1 MSAALRSGGE
11 RGGERGGSAGERD
24 DASSTGSERLY
35 EQDIAILNRCFDD
48 IEKFIARLQHA
59 AAASRELERRRRG
72 RGAAAGAG
80 GKRAGDG
87 MLALRTR
94 PPPEREFVD
103 VLQKFK
109 LSFNLLARLRAH
121 IHDPNAPE
129 LVHFLFTP
137 LALIVDAAA
146 DAAPRLPPRV
156 VQPLLTR
163 DALNLL
169 ANCVTSKETELWHS
183 LGDAW
188 LVPREH
194 WRAAVPPYQ
203 PVFSDG
209 WSPDYQLDDQPLRRS
224 VLLLGT
230 SSSTLVS
237 VCVRVILYP
246 FTIFC
251 SPSPH
256 RLHPN

>member
-1 MSAALRSGGE
+1 
-11 RGGERGGSAGERD
+11 
-24 DASSTGSERLY
+24 
-35 EQDIAILNRCFDD
+35 
-48 IEKFIARLQHA
+48 
-59 AAASRELERRRRG
+59 
-72 RGAAAGAG
+72 
-80 GKRAGDG
+80 

-94 PPPEREFVD
+94 PPPERDFVD

-137 LALIVDAAA
+137 LALIVDASQDAA
-146 DAAPRLPPRV
+146 DGRLASRV

-188 LVPREH
+188 LIPRY
-194 WRAAVPPYQ
+194 VPPTAVLCRLPLQLHSKYL
-203 PVFSDG
+203 SLS
-209 WSPDYQLDDQPLRRS
+209 SPPKYCSLQYL
-224 VLLLGT
+224 
-230 SSSTLVS
+230 
-237 VCVRVILYP
+237 
-246 FTIFC
+246 IFHEC
-251 SPSPH
+251 
-256 RLHPN
+256 LN

>member
-1 MSAALRSGGE
+1 
-11 RGGERGGSAGERD
+11 
-24 DASSTGSERLY
+24 
-35 EQDIAILNRCFDD
+35 
-48 IEKFIARLQHA
+48 
-59 AAASRELERRRRG
+59 
-72 RGAAAGAG
+72 
-80 GKRAGDG
+80 

-94 PPPEREFVD
+94 PPPERDFVD

-137 LALIVDAAA
+137 LALIVDAAQDTA
-146 DAAPRLPPRV
+146 DGRLPARV

-188 LVPREH
+188 LIPR
-194 WRAAVPPYQ
+194 Y
-203 PVFSDG
+203 
-209 WSPDYQLDDQPLRRS
+209 RS
-224 VLLLGT
+224 V
-230 SSSTLVS
+230 
-237 VCVRVILYP
+237 VRCYRGAL
-246 FTIFC
+246 
-251 SPSPH
+251 
-256 RLHPN
+256 

>member
-1 MSAALRSGGE
+1 MSAQLGRE
-11 RGGERGGSAGERD
+11 RTERGGSGGERD

-59 AAASRELERRRRG
+59 AAASRELERRRRSRG
-72 RGAAAGAG
+72 RRAAGAG
-80 GKRAGDG
+80 EG

-94 PPPEREFVD
+94 PPPERDFVD

-137 LALIVDAAA
+137 LALIVDAAQDVA
-146 DAAPRLPPRV
+146 DGRLPSRV

-188 LVPREH
+188 LVPRYNI
-194 WRAAVPPYQ
+194 AI
-203 PVFSDG
+203 F
-209 WSPDYQLDDQPLRRS
+209 
-224 VLLLGT
+224 LLI
-230 SSSTLVS
+230 
-237 VCVRVILYP
+237 VIL
-246 FTIFC
+246 I
-251 SPSPH
+251 
-256 RLHPN
+256 N

>member
-1 MSAALRSGGE
+1 MSAQLGGRE
-11 RGGERGGSAGERD
+11 ARGAGERD
-24 DASSTGSERLY
+24 DTSSTGSERLY

-59 AAASRELERRRRG
+59 AAASRELERRRRSRPGGGG
-72 RGAAAGAG
+72 RKPPAGE
-80 GKRAGDG
+80 G

-94 PPPEREFVD
+94 PPPERDFVD

-137 LALIVDAAA
+137 LALIVDAAQ
-146 DAAPRLPPRV
+146 DAADGRLPARV

-188 LVPREH
+188 LIPR
-194 WRAAVPPYQ
+194 YMK
-203 PVFSDG
+203 
-209 WSPDYQLDDQPLRRS
+209 RS
-224 VLLLGT
+224 FYL
-230 SSSTLVS
+230 
-237 VCVRVILYP
+237 
-246 FTIFC
+246 IF
-251 SPSPH
+251 
-256 RLHPN
+256 

>member
-1 MSAALRSGGE
+1 MSAQLGRGE
-11 RGGERGGSAGERD
+11 RDRERSSVGERD

-59 AAASRELERRRRG
+59 AAASRELERRRRS
-72 RGAAAGAG
+72 RG
-80 GKRAGDG
+80 GKRPAAGEG

-94 PPPEREFVD
+94 PPPERDFVD

-137 LALIVDAAA
+137 LALIVDAAQ
-146 DAAPRLPPRV
+146 DAADGRLPTRV

-188 LVPREH
+188 LIPRYF
-194 WRAAVPPYQ
+194 R
-203 PVFSDG
+203 FS
-209 WSPDYQLDDQPLRRS
+209 LRR
-224 VLLLGT
+224 LQ
-230 SSSTLVS
+230 
-237 VCVRVILYP
+237 P
-246 FTIFC
+246 
-251 SPSPH
+251 
-256 RLHPN
+256 

>member
-1 MSAALRSGGE
+1 MSAQLGR
-11 RGGERGGSAGERD
+11 GERGGSGGDRD

-59 AAASRELERRRRG
+59 AAAQRELARRRRS
-72 RGAAAGAG
+72 RGPRRGTGGGNNAGE
-80 GKRAGDG
+80 G

-94 PPPEREFVD
+94 PPPERDFVD

-137 LALIVDAAA
+137 LALIVDAAQ
-146 DAAPRLPPRV
+146 DAADGRLPARV

-188 LVPREH
+188 LIPR
-194 WRAAVPPYQ
+194 Y
-203 PVFSDG
+203 
-209 WSPDYQLDDQPLRRS
+209 
-224 VLLLGT
+224 
-230 SSSTLVS
+230 
-237 VCVRVILYP
+237 
-246 FTIFC
+246 
-251 SPSPH
+251 
-256 RLHPN
+256 

>member
-1 MSAALRSGGE
+1 MSAQLGRGE
-11 RGGERGGSAGERD
+11 RAGSGGERD

-59 AAASRELERRRRG
+59 AAASRELERRRRS
-72 RGAAAGAG
+72 RGA
-80 GKRAGDG
+80 KRAGDG
-87 MLALRTR
+87 MLAMRTR
-94 PPPEREFVD
+94 PPPERDFVD

-137 LALIVDAAA
+137 LALIVDAAQ
-146 DAAPRLPPRV
+146 DAADGRLAARV

-188 LVPREH
+188 LVPR
-194 WRAAVPPYQ
+194 Y
-203 PVFSDG
+203 G
-209 WSPDYQLDDQPLRRS
+209 
-224 VLLLGT
+224 
-230 SSSTLVS
+230 
-237 VCVRVILYP
+237 
-246 FTIFC
+246 
-251 SPSPH
+251 
-256 RLHPN
+256 